1 LDFANVYSYADDLY
15 NVTLKEYQRTP
26 VKPFVMFESV
36 YEGEHDSRP
45 ERTRRQAYWS
55 MFTGAAGHFY
65 GNNPVWNF
73 GSPVKVFPTN
83 VGWKEAIDSRGAT
96 DMRHLWKLFE
106 TLRWNDLMPDTRNNF
121 LVAGYGEPRTARYA
135 TAATTQDGRLAVIY
149 FASINSGRFTLDL
162 KKESAPFRG
171 YWYDPTNGETLLA
184 PTFPISTAH
193 RTTLPFPGKNHLG
206 DEDWVLVLRTEN

>member
-1 LDFANVYSYADDLY
+1 
-15 NVTLKEYQRTP
+15 
-26 VKPFVMFESV
+26 
-36 YEGEHDSRP
+36 
-45 ERTRRQAYWS
+45 
-55 MFTGAAGHFY
+55 
-65 GNNPVWNF
+65 
-73 GSPVKVFPTN
+73 VKVFPTN

-193 RTTLPFPGKNHLG
+193 RTTLPFPGKNLWEMKTG
-206 DEDWVLVLRTEN
+206 FSFSAQRTKTPIRNKTGTTKSARHQEYRIRRPRGITDACPHGRKLSAGPDSPLPYPP